1 MKLPFSLIVILT
13 LTICGCVFFETNE
26 RRFLSHGQGHATQEE
41 VRQRFGP
48 PTLTKTAP
56 SGEPVWVYQ
65 SYDWQPG
72 SRVTAPGTW
81 CNEYRLMFDDQ
92 RVLRRGGR
100 IRPISTAEKPFQP
113 TACRTVSIHRWNSS
127 DNALFGFPPKI
138 KGYGAQNN
146 GDAHYGFDGPLNRA
160 LSDNNQQDKDHRRG

>member
-1 MKLPFSLIVILT
+1 MKLPFSLIVILLT
-13 LTICGCVFFETNE
+13 LTIGGCVFFETNE

-65 SYDWQPG
+65 IYDWQPG
-72 SRVTAPGTW
+72 DNRVTAPGTL

-92 RVLRRGGR
+92 RVLRRWTHKTYFHGGDGR
-100 IRPISTAEKPFQP
+100 SNLLRAGPFLFTGGIVP
-113 TACRTVSIHRWNSS
+113 TTPYLVFH
-127 DNALFGFPPKI
+127 K
-138 KGYGAQNN
+138 K
-146 GDAHYGFDGPLNRA
+146 
-160 LSDNNQQDKDHRRG
+160 